1 MSTLLWDM
9 LIGIRAA
16 CAGNCWYEGTDSTA
30 TVLLLDA
37 MVFVEE
43 VGEAGAGGSGYGLCS
58 AFAVVG
64 VVGFAR
70 LVYLSIL
77 CSSEQQ
83 LVTLRRWRLT

>member
-1 MSTLLWDM
+1 M
-9 LIGIRAA
+9 LTGIRAA

-64 VVGFAR
+64 VAGFAR

-77 CSSEQQ
+77 FSSER
-83 LVTLRRWRLT
+83 TTSRDAIIRLT

>member
-1 MSTLLWDM
+1 MSTLVWDM
-9 LIGIRAA
+9 LTGIRAA

-30 TVLLLDA
+30 TVLLEA
-37 MVFVEE
+37 IVFVEE
-43 VGEAGAGGSGYGLCS
+43 VGEVGAGRSGYGLCS

-83 LVTLRRWRLT
+83 VAELR

>member
-1 MSTLLWDM
+1 M
-9 LIGIRAA
+9 LNGIRAA
-16 CAGNCWYEGTDSTA
+16 CAGNCWYEGTDSIA
-30 TVLLLDA
+30 TVLLLEA
-37 MVFVEE
+37 IVFVEE

-83 LVTLRRWRLT
+83 SIVETR